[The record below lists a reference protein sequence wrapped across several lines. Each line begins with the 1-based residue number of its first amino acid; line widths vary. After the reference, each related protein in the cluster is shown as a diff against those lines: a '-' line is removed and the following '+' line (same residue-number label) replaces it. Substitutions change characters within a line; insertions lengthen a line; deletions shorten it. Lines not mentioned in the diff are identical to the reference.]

1 MDTSE
6 VLSILMVVALMTLLF
21 SGYPVALVLIAVTMT
36 FTVIGIILGEMNVQM
51 VRAFPLRIYSL
62 LAESLIFSAIPPLIF
77 MGVAL
82 AKSGLAGDLF
92 TSVATLL
99 RRVPGGLALT
109 VLLLGILIAPSAGV
123 VGASVG
129 ILALAAL
136 PTMLDAG
143 YDKGF
148 ASGAVAAAGTLGIM
162 LPPAVMLF
170 FLADLVGS
178 MLIGMFAGILLPAG
192 LLVAAYTAYFV
203 ARGMRLSPSEG
214 TPPNSKAGEPI
225 FVIIGKVLPPVALI
239 GAVLASMIAGWAT
252 PSQAGA
258 IGAAGAFLLMVGRR
272 SFSLAQL
279 KDVLLETSHIVAMIF
294 LIIIA
299 ANAFSLV
306 FRVFGGGDALAGVLD
321 GLGLGNWGK
330 LLFILTVI
338 FVLGFFIDWLEI
350 VLITL
355 PIFLPVIAKLDFTAH
370 VGDAVLVNVWIGVAV
385 ALVLQTS
392 FLTPPFGFAL
402 FFLKGSAP
410 PGVTM
415 SHVYRGVAPIVVIQL
430 AVLCIVLAY
439 PWLATEL
446 ARMAM
451 R

>member
-1 MDTSE
+1 MDTAE

-36 FTVIGIILGEMNVQM
+36 FTVIGIIVGEMNVQM

-82 AKSGLAGDLF
+82 AKSGLAEDLF
-92 TSVATLL
+92 TSVATMM
-99 RRVPGGLALT
+99 RRVPGGLALA

-136 PTMLDAG
+136 PNMLAANF
-143 YDKGF
+143 DKGF

-178 MLIGMFAGILLPAG
+178 PLIGMFAGVLLPAG
-192 LLVAAYTAYFV
+192 VLVLAYILYFV
-203 ARGMRLSPSEG
+203 VEGRRLSSHDGNLATVRTSE
-214 TPPNSKAGEPI
+214 TI
-225 FVIIGKVLPPVALI
+225 FVIVRKVIPPVALI
-239 GAVLASMIAGWAT
+239 GVVLASMIAGWAT

-258 IGAAGAFLLMVGRR
+258 IGAAGAFLLMLGRR

-279 KDVLLETSHIVAMIF
+279 KDVLVETWHIVAMIF

-306 FRVFGGGDALAGVLD
+306 FRVFGGGDALAAVLD
-321 GLGLGNWGK
+321 GMGLGNWAK
-330 LLFILTVI
+330 LFFILTVI
-338 FVLGFFIDWLEI
+338 FILGFFIDWLEI

-355 PIFLPVIAKLDFTAH
+355 PIFLPVIAKLDFAAH

-415 SHVYRGVAPIVVIQL
+415 AHVYRGVAPIVVIQL

-446 ARMAM
+446 AKVAM
-451 R
+451 K

>member
-1 MDTSE
+1 MDISE
-6 VLSILMVVALMTLLF
+6 VLSILMVVALMVLLF

-36 FTVIGIILGEMNVQM
+36 FTVIGIVVGEMNVQM
-51 VRAFPLRIYSL
+51 IRAFPLRIYSL

-77 MGVAL
+77 MGVAI
-82 AKSGLAGDLF
+82 AKSGLATDLF
-92 TSVATLL
+92 TSVGKLL

-109 VLLLGILIAPSAGV
+109 VLLLGVLIAPSAGV

-129 ILALAAL
+129 ILALAAM
-136 PTMLDAG
+136 PTMLEAN
-143 YDKGF
+143 YDKAF
-148 ASGAVAAAGTLGIM
+148 ASGAVAAAGTLGII

-178 MLIGMFAGILLPAG
+178 QLLGMFVGILLPAG
-192 LLVAAYTAYFV
+192 VLVSAYALYFV
-203 ARGMRLSPSEG
+203 LRGKRPSRPEG
-214 TPPNSKAGEPI
+214 ALAVSEAGETI
-225 FVIIGKVLPPVALI
+225 FVIVRKVLPAVLLI
-239 GAVLASMIAGWAT
+239 GSVLASMIGGLAT

-258 IGAAGAFLLMVGRR
+258 IGAAGAFLLMLGRR
-272 SFSLAQL
+272 SFSLALL
-279 KDVLLETSHIVAMIF
+279 KDVLVETTHIIAMIF

-306 FRVFGGGDALAGVLD
+306 FRVFGGDEALARGLD
-321 GLGLGNWGK
+321 ALGLGNWGK
-330 LLFILTVI
+330 LLFILGVI

-355 PIFLPVIAKLDFTAH
+355 PIFVPVIAKLDFTAH
-370 VGDAVLVNVWIGVAV
+370 VGDAQLVSVWIGVAV

-410 PGVTM
+410 PGVMM
-415 SHVYRGVAPIVVIQL
+415 SDIYRGVAPIVVIQL
-430 AVLCIVLAY
+430 AVLCVVLAY
-439 PWLATEL
+439 PWLATVL
-446 ARMAM
+446 ARKVMG
-451 R
+451 

>member
-6 VLSILMVVALMTLLF
+6 LLSSLMVIALMTFLF

-36 FTVIGIILGEMNVQM
+36 FTAIGIITGEMNVAM
-51 VRAFPLRIYSL
+51 IRAFPLRIYSL

-77 MGVAL
+77 LGVAL
-82 AKSGLAGDLF
+82 AKSGLADDLF
-92 TSVATLL
+92 TSVSKLL

-136 PTMLDAG
+136 PTMLEAR
-143 YDKGF
+143 YDKAL

-178 MLIGMFAGILLPAG
+178 PLIGMFAGILLPAG
-192 LLVAAYTAYFV
+192 VLVVFYGLYFV
-203 ARGMRLSPSEG
+203 LQGIRLSSSEG
-214 TPPNSKAGEPI
+214 SIVTSGETL
-225 FVIIGKVLPPVALI
+225 FVIVRNVLPPVVLI
-239 GAVLASMIAGWAT
+239 AAVLASMIAGWAT
-252 PSQAGA
+252 PPQAGA
-258 IGAAGAFLLMVGRR
+258 IGATGAFLLMLGRR

-279 KDVLLETSHIVAMIF
+279 KDVLVETSYIIAMIF

-306 FRVFGGGDALAGVLD
+306 FRLFGGDEGLGRVLD
-321 GLGLGNWGK
+321 SLGLGNWGK

-355 PIFLPVIAKLDFTAH
+355 PIFVPVIAKLDFTAH

-415 SHVYRGVAPIVVIQL
+415 AHVYRGVAPIVVIQL
-430 AVLCIVLAY
+430 AVLCSVLAY

-446 ARMAM
+446 AKMAI

>member
-6 VLSILMVVALMTLLF
+6 VLSILMVVALMALLF

-36 FTVIGIILGEMNVQM
+36 FTVIGIIVGEMNVQM

-92 TSVATLL
+92 SSVATML
-99 RRVPGGLALT
+99 RRVPGGLALA

-136 PTMLDAG
+136 PTMLEAR

-178 MLIGMFAGILLPAG
+178 PLVGMFAGVLLPAG
-192 LLVAAYTAYFV
+192 LLVGAYALYFV
-203 ARGMRLSPSEG
+203 LRGKPSSQPEG
-214 TPPNSKAGEPI
+214 ALAISEAGETI
-225 FVIIGKVLPPVALI
+225 FVIIRKVLPPVALI

-258 IGAAGAFLLMVGRR
+258 IGAAGAFLLMLGRR
-272 SFSLAQL
+272 SFSLTQL
-279 KDVLLETSHIVAMIF
+279 KDVLVETSHLVAMIF

-306 FRVFGGGDALAGVLD
+306 FRVFGGDQALARGLD
-321 GLGLGNWGK
+321 ALGLGNWGK
-330 LLFILTVI
+330 LLFILGVI

-355 PIFLPVIAKLDFTAH
+355 PIFVPVIAKLDFAAH

-415 SHVYRGVAPIVVIQL
+415 AHVYRGVAPIVVIQL

-446 ARMAM
+446 AKMAT

>member
-1 MDTSE
+1 MAE
-6 VLSILMVVALMTLLF
+6 LLSVLMVVALMVLLF
-21 SGYPVALVLIAVTMT
+21 TGYPVALVLIAVTMT
-36 FTVIGIILGEMNVQM
+36 FTVIGIVVGEMNIQM

-82 AKSGLAGDLF
+82 AMSGLAGDLF
-92 TSVATLL
+92 TSVGKLL

-109 VLLLGILIAPSAGV
+109 VLVLGILIAPSAGV

-136 PTMLDAG
+136 PTMLEAN
-143 YDKGF
+143 YDKAF

-170 FLADLVGS
+170 FLADLVGAPL
-178 MLIGMFAGILLPAG
+178 MGMFAGILLPAG
-192 LLVAAYTAYFV
+192 VLVLAYALYFV
-203 ARGMRLSPSEG
+203 LRGPRPSGIAG
-214 TPPNSKAGEPI
+214 TYGASQTGEA
-225 FVIIGKVLPPVALI
+225 FSVIVANVLPPVFLI
-239 GAVLASMIAGWAT
+239 GAILASMIAGWAT
-252 PSQAGA
+252 PTQAGA
-258 IGAAGAFLLMVGRR
+258 LGAAGAFLLMFARR
-272 SFSLAQL
+272 SFSFAQL
-279 KDVLLETSHIVAMIF
+279 KAVLVETSHIVAMIF

-306 FRVFGGGDALAGVLD
+306 FRVFGGDEALAGTLD
-321 GLGLGNWGK
+321 AFGLGNWGK
-330 LLFILTVI
+330 LLFILAVI

-355 PIFLPVIAKLDFTAH
+355 PIFVPVIAKLDFSAH
-370 VGDAVLVNVWIGVAV
+370 VGDTFLVNVWIGVAV

-402 FFLKGSAP
+402 FFLRGSAP
-410 PGVTM
+410 PDVKM
-415 SHVYRGVAPIVVIQL
+415 AHIYRGVAPIVAIQL
-430 AVLCIVLAY
+430 AVLCIVLVY
-439 PWLATEL
+439 PSLATEL
-446 ARMAM
+446 ARLALK
-451 R
+451 

>member
-1 MDTSE
+1 MWRS
-6 VLSILMVVALMTLLF
+6 
-21 SGYPVALVLIAVTMT
+21 
-36 FTVIGIILGEMNVQM
+36 
-51 VRAFPLRIYSL
+51 R
-62 LAESLIFSAIPPLIF
+62 
-77 MGVAL
+77 
-82 AKSGLAGDLF
+82 SGLAADLF

-99 RRVPGGLALT
+99 RRVPGGLALA

-129 ILALAAL
+129 ILAVAAL
-136 PTMLDAG
+136 PTMIQAN
-143 YDKGF
+143 YDKAF

-170 FLADLVGS
+170 VLSDFVGS
-178 MLIGMFAGILLPAG
+178 PLMGMFAGILLPAG
-192 LLVAAYTAYFV
+192 VLVVAYTFYFV
-203 ARGMRLSPSEG
+203 VRAARQSASAGVLFAKE
-214 TPPNSKAGEPI
+214 AGEPL
-225 FVIIGKVLPPVALI
+225 FVIVRNVIPPVLLI
-239 GAVLASMIAGWAT
+239 GAVLASMIAGWAA

-258 IGAAGAFLLMVGRR
+258 IGAACAFLLMLTRR
-272 SFSLAQL
+272 SFSFAQL
-279 KDVLLETSHIVAMIF
+279 KEVLVETSYIVAMIF

-306 FRVFGGGDALAGVLD
+306 FRVFGGDEGLGRVLD
-321 GLGLGNWGK
+321 ALGLGNWGK

-355 PIFLPVIAKLDFTAH
+355 PIFVPVIAKLDFTAH
-370 VGDAVLVNVWIGVAV
+370 VGDVLLVNVWIGVAI

-392 FLTPPFGFAL
+392 FLMPPVGFAL
-402 FFLKGSAP
+402 VFLRGSAP
-410 PGVTM
+410 PGVRM
-415 SHVYRGVAPIVVIQL
+415 SHIYRGVVPIVLIQL
-430 AVLCIVLAY
+430 AVLCIVLVY

-446 ARMAM
+446 AKMAT

>member
-6 VLSILMVVALMTLLF
+6 LLSILMVVALMTLLF

-36 FTVIGIILGEMNVQM
+36 FTAIGIITGEMNVSM
-51 VRAFPLRIYSL
+51 IRAFPLRIYSL

-82 AKSGLAGDLF
+82 AKSGLADDLF
-92 TSVATLL
+92 TSVSKLL

-136 PTMLDAG
+136 PTMLEAR
-143 YDKGF
+143 YDKAS

-178 MLIGMFAGILLPAG
+178 PLVGMFAGILLPAG
-192 LLVAAYTAYFV
+192 VLVVAYGLYFV
-203 ARGMRLSPSEG
+203 LQGIRLSSSEG
-214 TPPNSKAGEPI
+214 SFATSGETM
-225 FVIIGKVLPPVALI
+225 FVIGRNVLPPVVLI

-258 IGAAGAFLLMVGRR
+258 IGATGAFLLMLGRR
-272 SFSLAQL
+272 SFSLEQL
-279 KDVLLETSHIVAMIF
+279 KDVLVETSHIIAMIF

-306 FRVFGGGDALAGVLD
+306 FRVFGGDEGLGRVLD
-321 GLGLGNWGK
+321 SLGLGNWGK

-355 PIFLPVIAKLDFTAH
+355 PIFVPVIAKLDFTAH

-410 PGVTM
+410 PEVTM
-415 SHVYRGVAPIVVIQL
+415 AHVYRGVAPIVVIQL
-430 AVLCIVLAY
+430 AVLGIVLAY

-446 ARMAM
+446 AKMAI

>member
-1 MDTSE
+1 MDTSQL
-6 VLSILMVVALMTLLF
+6 LSILMVLALMTFLF

-36 FTVIGIILGEMNVQM
+36 FTVIGIIAGEMNVSM

-82 AKSGLAGDLF
+82 AKSGLADDLF
-92 TSVATLL
+92 TSVSKLL
-99 RRVPGGLALT
+99 RRVPGGLALS

-136 PTMLDAG
+136 PTMLEAR
-143 YDKGF
+143 YDKAF

-170 FLADLVGS
+170 FLADLVDS
-178 MLIGMFAGILLPAG
+178 PLIGMFAGILLPAG
-192 LLVAAYTAYFV
+192 LLVVAYGLYFV
-203 ARGMRLSPSEG
+203 LQGIRWSSSEG
-214 TPPNSKAGEPI
+214 SIATSGETM
-225 FVIIGKVLPPVALI
+225 FVTVRNVLPPVVLI
-239 GAVLASMIAGWAT
+239 AAVLASMIAGWAT

-258 IGAAGAFLLMVGRR
+258 IGATGAFLLMLGRR

-279 KDVLLETSHIVAMIF
+279 KDVLVETSHIIAMIF

-306 FRVFGGGDALAGVLD
+306 FRVFGGDEGLGRVLES
-321 GLGLGNWGK
+321 LGLGNWGK

-355 PIFLPVIAKLDFTAH
+355 PIFVPVIAKLDFTAH

-410 PGVTM
+410 PDVTLT
-415 SHVYRGVAPIVVIQL
+415 HVYRGVAPIVAIQL

-439 PWLATEL
+439 PWLTTEL
-446 ARMAM
+446 AKMAIG
-451 R
+451 